1 VFVLVRSLFCITP
14 SNSAAYC
21 APTVVVS
28 VMAAVDQVVKAV
40 NSGLDSEVNEEE
52 SRKKAGEVI
61 AIAIP
66 EVSI

>member
-1 VFVLVRSLFCITP
+1 
-14 SNSAAYC
+14 
-21 APTVVVS
+21 
-28 VMAAVDQVVKAV
+28 MAAVDQVVKAV